1 MSSTPEPTPTE
12 PNSDPNSVSARADE
26 QLAHAYQQLQIADE
40 QLARI
45 DRQFSK
51 LEHDD
56 ERRRQWRG
64 RPALRGLVGLLLA
77 ACIGAAA
84 LIAHSSYGET
94 TRLMIADWMPRSLAS
109 AQLQIPALPS
119 EPEREPERE
128 PVHEPAVQVAAGDAP
143 VPSTPAAPV
152 ASQPVAPTT
161 VALPPEVTELLQ
173 TMAHDVATLQQGIEQ
188 LKTNLAQ
195 VGRDNVRAVD
205 ELKASQE
212 QMVRLIAAAS
222 EQKAQ
227 PQTPATLPTAAVSG
241 RTAAAPVRKP
251 VTAAPSQQFRSR
263 MPPPLPPPVL
273 LEPDDE

>member
-1 MSSTPEPTPTE
+1 MSSTPDPTPTE

-94 TRLMIADWMPRSLAS
+94 ARQMIADALAS
-109 AQLQIPALPS
+109 AQPQIPARPS
-119 EPEREPERE
+119 EPEREPE
-128 PVHEPAVQVAAGDAP
+128 PAGQVVTADTLAP
-143 VPSTPAAPV
+143 SAPAAPA

-161 VALPPEVTELLQ
+161 VALPPEVTDLLQ
-173 TMAHDVATLQQGIEQ
+173 TMAHDVATLQQGSEQ

-195 VGRDNVRAVD
+195 VGRDNARAVD

-212 QMVRLIAAAS
+212 QMARLIAAAS

-227 PQTPATLPTAAVSG
+227 PQTSATLPTAAVST
-241 RTAAAPVRKP
+241 RTAAGPVRKP
-251 VTAAPSQQFRSR
+251 ATAAPSQQFRSR
-263 MPPPLPPPVL
+263 MPAPLPPPVL